1 MSSYSSRHSRR
12 TTPWDSIADKTPTQ
26 KFLYDL
32 YQEHYKER
40 HPPLNTTG
48 EEKLI
53 NSFEPDTC
61 PFCAKDRIIKK
72 GLTGNG
78 VQRYLCRDCGKRFT
92 PVTGTIFENHKISI
106 TEWMEYTLN
115 ILRYVSVNAD
125 SWNNKNAFTTSRY
138 WLEKLFLIL
147 EDAESDILLTDRV
160 WLDETY
166 YSVRAGDNKLKDD
179 GLKPRG
185 LSQNQIC
192 IGVACDKEHILCICE
207 GLGQPTGA
215 STYSVF
221 RDHIKPG
228 SVLVHDKSAAHGLLI
243 SELGLINE
251 EYDSRELRS
260 LPDSENPLR
269 RVNEVHARLKNF
281 LNAHNSFDRDNLSGY
296 LNLFCLAMN
305 PPTDL
310 LEKVELL
317 IEKAFNTRKTLKYRQ
332 FYKSKQS
339 V

>member
-1 MSSYSSRHSRR
+1 
-12 TTPWDSIADKTPTQ
+12 
-26 KFLYDL
+26 
-32 YQEHYKER
+32 
-40 HPPLNTTG
+40 
-48 EEKLI
+48 
-53 NSFEPDTC
+53 
-61 PFCAKDRIIKK
+61 
-72 GLTGNG
+72 
-78 VQRYLCRDCGKRFT
+78 
-92 PVTGTIFENHKISI
+92 
-106 TEWMEYTLN
+106 MEYTLN

-243 SELGLINE
+243 SELGLIMRIK
-251 EYDSRELRS
+251 SRKENILEKTMQN
-260 LPDSENPLR
+260 SENCLYGMANKTHKTILHRLR
-269 RVNEVHARLKNF
+269 
-281 LNAHNSFDRDNLSGY
+281 
-296 LNLFCLAMN
+296 
-305 PPTDL
+305 
-310 LEKVELL
+310 
-317 IEKAFNTRKTLKYRQ
+317 
-332 FYKSKQS
+332 
-339 V
+339 